1 MKPPSDARWFGFAL
15 LLAAA
20 VLVVGLVVYMGFVA
34 PRIDEMR
41 QLEAAC
47 ATLRTQL
54 HEQAMVGRERE
65 ELVRFLDLEGLS
77 VRDDALQE
85 DAITYLA
92 RLVKSAGL
100 ETLELTSGRGKRTV
114 SSSAAPLGLTVRGRF
129 ARILDFVRT
138 LEKSPRLVTVDA
150 FSIEMID
157 EESVLEAD
165 FTVTVYD
172 PKGGL

>member
-1 MKPPSDARWFGFAL
+1 MKPPSDSRWLGSSL

-20 VLVVGLVVYMGFVA
+20 VLVVGLAVYLSFVA
-34 PRIDEMR
+34 PRIGEMR
-41 QLEAAC
+41 RLEAAC
-47 ATLRTQL
+47 ASLRTQL
-54 HEQAMVGRERE
+54 YEQAMVGRERE
-65 ELVRFLDLEGLS
+65 ELVRFLDREGLS
-77 VRDDALQE
+77 VRDDELQE
-85 DAITYLA
+85 DGITYLA
-92 RLVKSAGL
+92 RLVESAGL

-114 SSSAAPLGLTVRGRF
+114 SSSTAPLGLTVRGRF